1 MLNNLK
7 KTEYTALFLTVGN
20 SGRGRYSSGRGGFRS
35 DSFKSRGN
43 FGGGRGYGRNEFR
56 NQGEFSGRPRGSSG
70 RNGEGQQRASQN
82 GSGRGGRQGGM
93 NHGAASG

>member
-1 MLNNLK
+1 MFDSNRQLRIL
-7 KTEYTALFLTVGN
+7 LFLTVTS

-56 NQGEFSGRPRGSSG
+56 NQGEYSVRPRGSSSG
-70 RNGEGQQRASQN
+70 RNGEGNQRVIQN
-82 GSGRGGRQGGM
+82 GSGRGGRQGGV
-93 NHGAASG
+93 NRNAAA